1 MPAGM
6 LRTIGHST
14 LPGEVFVGAL
24 IENQCDLL
32 VDVRRYPGSRR
43 YPQFGQE
50 RLFASL
56 SEAGIRGVWREGLG
70 GRRKAL
76 SNSINTGWRNDAFRG
91 YADYM
96 QTAEFAAEIEW
107 LMEQIQGS
115 SVVVMCAEAVP
126 WRCHRSLIGDAVL
139 ARGVPVEDIFV
150 ASNGAT
156 SRKPHVLPSFAR
168 AERGRVWY
176 PGECGDEVP
185 LFETTR

>member
-1 MPAGM
+1 
-6 LRTIGHST
+6 
-14 LPGEVFVGAL
+14 
-24 IENQCDLL
+24 
-32 VDVRRYPGSRR
+32 
-43 YPQFGQE
+43 
-50 RLFASL
+50 
-56 SEAGIRGVWREGLG
+56 
-70 GRRKAL
+70 
-76 SNSINTGWRNDAFRG
+76 
-91 YADYM
+91 M